1 MSNITFPSVNE
12 QMDLIR
18 RGSEEIIPEEELVR
32 KIERSIETA
41 KPLNVK
47 LGCDPSRP
55 DLHIGHV
62 VVLQKM
68 RDFQDLGH
76 QAILI
81 IGDFTAMIG
90 DPSGRS
96 KTRPALTIDETRRNG
111 QTYFDQATKVL
122 STKRLRMVYN
132 SDWLGKMNFA
142 EVILLAS
149 KYTVSQML
157 ERDDFHK
164 RFHSEAPISLHE
176 FLYPLAQAMDS
187 VAIESDVELGGTDQK
202 FNLLVGRDIQRAHG
216 LEPQAIVTTALLV
229 GTDGHEKMSKSYDN
243 YVALNDYPNDM
254 YGKILSIPDEVMP
267 TYYKYALFYGNDE
280 VEKLKKDLT
289 DGTLHPRDAKR
300 RLAREVVARYTSEGT
315 ARKAE
320 EEFDRIFIAKSV
332 PEDIESFQVGEP
344 TPIVD
349 IIVNAGLAGSKGE
362 GKRLIQGGGVS
373 IDGDKVE
380 DVNFVFHPGT
390 ESVLKVGKRRFLKL
404 VS

>member
-1 MSNITFPSVNE
+1 
-12 QMDLIR
+12 
-18 RGSEEIIPEEELVR
+18 
-32 KIERSIETA
+32 
-41 KPLNVK
+41 
-47 LGCDPSRP
+47 
-55 DLHIGHV
+55 
-62 VVLQKM
+62 
-68 RDFQDLGH
+68 
-76 QAILI
+76 
-81 IGDFTAMIG
+81 
-90 DPSGRS
+90 
-96 KTRPALTIDETRRNG
+96 
-111 QTYFDQATKVL
+111 
-122 STKRLRMVYN
+122 
-132 SDWLGKMNFA
+132 
-142 EVILLAS
+142 
-149 KYTVSQML
+149 
-157 ERDDFHK
+157 
-164 RFHSEAPISLHE
+164 
-176 FLYPLAQAMDS
+176 
-187 VAIESDVELGGTDQK
+187 
-202 FNLLVGRDIQRAHG
+202 
-216 LEPQAIVTTALLV
+216 
-229 GTDGHEKMSKSYDN
+229 
-243 YVALNDYPNDM
+243 M